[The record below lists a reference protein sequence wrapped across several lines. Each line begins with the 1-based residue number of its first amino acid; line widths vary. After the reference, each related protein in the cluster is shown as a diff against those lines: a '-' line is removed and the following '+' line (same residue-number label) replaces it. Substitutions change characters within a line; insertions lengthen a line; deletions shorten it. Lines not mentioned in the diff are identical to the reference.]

1 MGAQPSCQS
10 ATGIQVV
17 KKCAGELDCADVTE
31 HIPSL
36 NKPKAPCVND
46 VLLSASRAGDCTVV
60 QTCLAAGADVNVRQ
74 PLKLCTLDRFQKG
87 EPLRNCG
94 LTPLMISA
102 RGGHARCVAALLKE
116 GALVNE
122 VDEDSVTALH
132 FAAASGDLEIFQ
144 SLIVAGARTDAVNE
158 ECEGVLD
165 YLPQAVRIDAHLLK
179 QFEEVIISH
188 S

>member
-1 MGAQPSCQS
+1 
-10 ATGIQVV
+10 
-17 KKCAGELDCADVTE
+17 
-31 HIPSL
+31 
-36 NKPKAPCVND
+36 KPKAPCVND